1 MELYIVQF
9 YDANESGCVE
19 HNEAYTT
26 FKAAEKRYNFLER
39 NLNGYSWVY
48 LWNARSVFGRVRQH
62 NVIYGC
68 SSCQGEREF
77 YHGDDSDF

>member
-1 MELYIVQF
+1 MEIYIVQF
-9 YDANESGCVE
+9 YDQNESGCVE

-26 FKAAEKRYNFLER
+26 LRAAKKRYNTLKK

-48 LWNARSVFGRVRQH
+48 LWNTRSVFGRLRQH
-62 NVIYGC
+62 DVLYGC
-68 SSCQGEREF
+68 PACQGDRNY